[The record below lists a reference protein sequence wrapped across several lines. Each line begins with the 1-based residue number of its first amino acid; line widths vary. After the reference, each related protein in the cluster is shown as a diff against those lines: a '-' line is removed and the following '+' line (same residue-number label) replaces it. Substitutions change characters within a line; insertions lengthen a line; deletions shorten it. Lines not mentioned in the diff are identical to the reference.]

1 MELEK
6 LINNDLKEAMK
17 AKDKRKLEALRAI
30 KSALLLEKT
39 GKDVPDGEI
48 PDSVEIKMLRKLVKQ
63 RKDAAAIY
71 REQNRPD
78 LAEEEEYQASIIEKY
93 LPQQLSE
100 EQVKIIIEKVI
111 QDLEAQSMKD
121 MGKVMGQATKVIAGR
136 ADNKLVSQ
144 LVKQRLM
151 EIEKEKK

>member
-17 AKDKRKLEALRAI
+17 AKDKRKLAALRAI

-39 GKDVPDGEI
+39 GKDVADGEI
-48 PDSVEIKMLRKLVKQ
+48 PESVEIKMLRKLVKQ

-93 LPQQLSE
+93 LPEQLNE

-111 QDLEAQSMKD
+111 IDLEAKSMKD
-121 MGKVMGQATKVIAGR
+121 MGKVMGQVTKVIAGR

-144 LVKQRLM
+144 LVRQRLM
-151 EIEKEKK
+151 ELEKEK

>member
-48 PDSVEIKMLRKLVKQ
+48 PDSVEVKLLRKLVKQ
-63 RKDAAAIY
+63 RKDAATIY
-71 REQNRPD
+71 REQNRTD

-93 LPQQLSE
+93 LPQQLE
-100 EQVKIIIEKVI
+100 EDQVEIIIDKVI
-111 QDLEAQSMKD
+111 QDMDAKSMKD

-144 LVKQRLM
+144 IVRKKLM
-151 EIEKEKK
+151 ELEK

>member
-39 GKDVPDGEI
+39 GKDVADGEI
-48 PDSVEIKMLRKLVKQ
+48 PESVEVKMLRKLVKQ

-71 REQNRPD
+71 REQNRAD

-93 LPQQLSE
+93 LPEQLGE
-100 EQVKIIIEKVI
+100 EQVKEIVEKVI
-111 QDLEAQSMKD
+111 IDMDAKTMRD
-121 MGKVMGQATKVIAGR
+121 MGKVMGQTTKVIAGR

-144 LVKQRLM
+144 IVRQRLM
-151 EIEKEKK
+151 ELEKQG

>member
-39 GKDVPDGEI
+39 GKDVPEGEI
-48 PDSVEIKMLRKLVKQ
+48 PDSVEVKLLRKLVKQ

-93 LPQQLSE
+93 LPQQLTE
-100 EQVKIIIEKVI
+100 EQVEIIIDKVI
-111 QDLEAQSMKD
+111 QDMEAKSMKD

-144 LVKQRLM
+144 IVRKKLMELEKQR
-151 EIEKEKK
+151 